1 VLLISRGFG
10 GVMAVLMSAGVF
22 VFTALGSFSYKW
34 LQRGQGEEAFTELSG
49 RLEWWQA
56 AWVHFLEHPIT
67 GMGAYAGG
75 KFVVMKSL
83 GVNASSTHSDYI
95 ELLVGSGII
104 GTGLFAVAII
114 WTTALLFKYSRDK
127 SLSLPEQQLSLE
139 AFGVLIV
146 LVVHSFFNVELI
158 WHAPLFFLIVLGWA
172 ELLRRKKKRQAE
184 MAFRRQTASARPT
197 PMYAMN

>member
-1 VLLISRGFG
+1 VF
-10 GVMAVLMSAGVF
+10 SAAIF

-49 RLEWWQA
+49 RLEWWHA
-56 AWVHFLEHPIT
+56 AWIHFLEHPIA

-104 GTGLFAVAII
+104 GTALFAIAII
-114 WTTALLFKYSRDK
+114 WTTALLFRYTRDK
-127 SLSLPEQQLSLE
+127 SLPVKERQLSLE

-172 ELLRRKKKRQAE
+172 ELLRRKQQQRAE
-184 MAFRRQTASARPT
+184 LAFRRRTTTTRPT